1 VYHPLVSIVIICSA
15 LISYSLQNSFS
26 NTSRRTSKLTFC
38 EILWNVLRQFVIE
51 LISMQVSQ
59 TRTINLSG
67 RGWQINK
74 NETCLLIP
82 PFEWRNI
89 PFNYIDVI
97 SEFMRS
103 AERCIRLE
111 VRFNS
116 AFERVQKPAD
126 IRPGWV
132 EFPGILA
139 LE

>member
-1 VYHPLVSIVIICSA
+1 
-15 LISYSLQNSFS
+15 
-26 NTSRRTSKLTFC
+26 
-38 EILWNVLRQFVIE
+38 
-51 LISMQVSQ
+51 MQVSQ

-67 RGWQINK
+67 RVWQINK

-126 IRPGWV
+126 IRPG
-132 EFPGILA
+132 
-139 LE
+139 